1 MVMRNGLAYID
12 PLYNKLI
19 VLKMRPEL
27 MKIEIINQ
35 HKYFWNLINKEMSSL
50 ILTKIAFLVL
60 NQTEPHYIVH
70 KIISSIG

>member
-12 PLYNKLI
+12 PLYKKLI

>member
-1 MVMRNGLAYID
+1 MRNGLAYID

-35 HKYFWNLINKEMSSL
+35 HKYFGI
-50 ILTKIAFLVL
+50 
-60 NQTEPHYIVH
+60 
-70 KIISSIG
+70 